1 MTDLAS
7 FDARS
12 PGAVAELLRERGI
25 RPDKALGQNFLVD
38 RNVLLRIV
46 EAAELQTGD
55 EVLEIG
61 AGLGALT
68 ETLLATGARVTAVEK
83 DPALQPI
90 LHERFAQ
97 NPSFSLVC
105 GDALGMDF
113 SEFFA
118 PPRSAKLVSNLP
130 YSVGT
135 RIAVDAALGLTPPNS
150 MTLLL
155 QKEVCRR
162 FAAWPGDPD
171 RGAVS
176 VLLQRLYD
184 VKIVRDV
191 PPGCFLPRPEVVSSV
206 VTLRRHE
213 RHPLSPGESADFNA
227 FVKTAFLHRRKQL
240 KSALRGHG
248 ALSDDAIINAFEI
261 AGVSPT
267 ARAETLSLD
276 NWIRLSRAFRDGR
289 K

>member
-1 MTDLAS
+1 MTDLAT
-7 FDARS
+7 FDACS
-12 PGAVAELLRERGI
+12 PRAVAELLRERDI
-25 RPDKALGQNFLVD
+25 RPDKALGQNFLID

-46 EAAELQTGD
+46 EAAELRPGD

-68 ETLLATGARVTAVEK
+68 EALLAAGTRVVAVEK
-83 DPALQPI
+83 DPALQPV
-90 LHERFAQ
+90 LRDRFPG
-97 NPSFSLVC
+97 NPSFSLLC

-113 SEFFA
+113 SPYFA

-135 RIAVDAALGLTPPNS
+135 RIAVDAALGPAPPVG

-162 FAAWPGDPD
+162 FAAAPGDPD

-184 VKIVRDV
+184 VKIARDV

-206 VTLRRHE
+206 VTLRRHA
-213 RHPLSPGESADFNA
+213 RHPLPPAEAARFAA
-227 FVKTAFLHRRKQL
+227 FVKRAFLHRRKQL
-240 KSALRGHG
+240 KSTLRG
-248 ALSDDAIINAFEI
+248 ALPEEATLAAFAQ
-261 AGVSPT
+261 AGVPPA
-267 ARAETLSLD
+267 ARPESLSLA
-276 NWIRLSRAFRDGR
+276 NWLALCRAFPA
-289 K
+289 